1 MVATALGLWDGFI
14 LPENCDQTI
23 ASERLNEYC
32 DALMSQELN
41 NALSCALETAK
52 QEIERTGGDWAV
64 SGPSVEN
71 MLENFRR
78 CVRSSMVPD
87 EVLNRMPIP
96 MM

>member
-1 MVATALGLWDGFI
+1 MAEDTLRLWNGFT
-14 LPENCDQTI
+14 LPVDCNAII

-32 DALMSQELN
+32 DTLMSQELK
-41 NALSCALETAK
+41 NALNCALETARK
-52 QEIERTGGDWAV
+52 EVERTGGDWAV